1 MHKHNDMDLYEAYF
15 TVFPNLSSYVFCYF
29 GLVAMFGLIIFSLC
43 RFLYKDRPIEGFNP
57 SSVSC
62 AKIIIIIIYI
72 AFFEGYYIYCLS
84 EYSNIYK
91 NNKPEDLTNIRAD
104 IFIEDLLDIIGI
116 TIKVL

>member
-1 MHKHNDMDLYEAYF
+1 MPKHNDMELYGAYF

-43 RFLYKDRPIEGFNP
+43 RFLHKDKPIEGFNR

-62 AKIIIIIIYI
+62 AKIIIIYI
-72 AFFEGYYIYCLS
+72 AFFAGYYIYCLS

-91 NNKPEDLTNIRAD
+91 NNKPEDLINIRAD
-104 IFIEDLLDIIGI
+104 FFIENLLDITDI